1 MDIDEGAWPAYLDEG
16 MPPLYGV
23 ASPYSCGEFEA
34 QMQLPPPASSQS
46 GAIAARSLPSFQRA
60 AGWCSSLLCD
70 WSLRDW
76 HTGVAGFIEDGFA
89 DMQHGMLHVHEA
101 PDSISS
107 DEVVPLHITSEV
119 PPSYSWMPGTPQ
131 DPAHRQQPLYG
142 AVHYSEELFDSSS
155 APAVE
160 LSPPTG
166 LDAIAWDNEV
176 IARRAPVHDAHSHVH
191 MHAHA
196 HNSSGAALANR

>member
-34 QMQLPPPASSQS
+34 QTQLPPPASSQS

-76 HTGVAGFIEDGFA
+76 YTGVAGFIEDGFA

-101 PDSISS
+101 PDSMSS

-142 AVHYSEELFDSSS
+142 AV
-155 APAVE
+155 P
-160 LSPPTG
+160 
-166 LDAIAWDNEV
+166 
-176 IARRAPVHDAHSHVH
+176 
-191 MHAHA
+191 
-196 HNSSGAALANR
+196 